1 MIGIIG
7 AMQSE
12 VDGLKKIMA
21 QAETKTVSS
30 VEFVKGKISGI
41 DIVVAQAGV
50 GKVNAAL
57 TAQTMILVYGVDKI
71 INIGVAG
78 GLEPSLKIGDV
89 VIADKVCEHDMDTT
103 PLGDLPGFIT
113 GLDRVYMEC
122 DKEITELL
130 YESSCEMDIHTV
142 KGTIASGDQ
151 FISDNL
157 QRTRIIDTFNGYAA
171 EMEGAAIGH
180 VCTMNNVPFCV
191 LRAISDGA
199 NDDSVMDFPTFV
211 KMAADRSIE
220 IIKIML
226 NKMQERNMI

>member
-12 VDGLKKIMA
+12 VDGLKSIME
-21 QAETKTVSS
+21 QAEVKIVSS

-57 TAQTMILVYGVDKI
+57 TAQTMILVFGAERV

-89 VIADKVCEHDMDTT
+89 VVADKVCEHDMDTT
-103 PLGDLPGFIT
+103 ALGDLPGFIT
-113 GLDRVYMEC
+113 GLDKVYMEC

-130 YESSCEMDIHTV
+130 YASSCELGVHTII
-142 KGTIASGDQ
+142 GTVASGDL
-151 FISDNL
+151 FVSDKE
-157 QRTRIIDTFNGYAA
+157 QRTRIIDTFNAYAA

-180 VCTMNNVPFCV
+180 VCSMNNVPFCV

-199 NDDSVMDFPTFV
+199 NDDSSMDFPTFV

-220 IIKIML
+220 IIKLML
-226 NKMQERNMI
+226 SKMQEREMI